1 MVLFGR
7 GLDRVSLEAAG
18 LRSRVSPLMD
28 RMMRPNGRSLNENW
42 INTSALLWSIHG
54 IMWAQNM
61 ED

>member
-28 RMMRPNGRSLNENW
+28 RMMRPNGRSLNEN
-42 INTSALLWSIHG
+42 
-54 IMWAQNM
+54 
-61 ED
+61 